1 MNQDIHIG
9 IVGAG
14 RMGSAIYELLVSSSL
29 YVVGMAETVKV
40 SIADQKPS
48 PSLHNNYVQLKVTKP
63 TYDGDNTQFKEFV
76 NDKTLIINALPYT
89 ENINLFK
96 TCFNANVPYFDLSED
111 NGLDNYIKRGMPSVP
126 FTMPHC
132 GLAPGMSTVIANHLI
147 SDFKIVKDVN
157 IRVGALSQN
166 ATNKLRYHTSWSGD
180 GLVNE
185 YFGDCQVVQN
195 GKLSVVP
202 ALSGYEKITIDG
214 HEYEEFHTSGGIG
227 TFAKTLSDIHPSV
240 KVDGL
245 NVNYKTLRRIGHH
258 DYVDFLVND
267 LRLPQHELTKIFKN
281 HIPTTRKDVVILY
294 VNVRGSSD
302 ETITGGVGIDIDTK
316 GTNYTTTPD
325 ETHYYDTQY
334 SERTYLKVFK
344 PEVINGRYM
353 TAIEYTTAIGMLAM
367 VELYLKE
374 KLPQKGYVKQES
386 VKLTDALYTNFGNYY
401 RE

>member
-1 MNQDIHIG
+1 MNNRDIHIG

-14 RMGSAIYELLVSSSL
+14 RIGTAIYELLISSNS
-29 YVVGMAETVKV
+29 YKV
-40 SIADQKPS
+40 SIADHIEQK
-48 PSLHNNYVQLKVTKP
+48 LHHDNYVQLKVTKP
-63 TYDGDNTQFKEFV
+63 TYDGENTQFKEFV
-76 NDKTLIINALPYT
+76 NDKSLIINALPYT

-96 TCFNANVPYFDLSED
+96 SCYNADVPYFDLSED
-111 NGLDNYIKRGMPSVP
+111 DGLDNYIKEAISSGFPDIP

-147 SDFKIVKDVN
+147 SDFKIVKDVK

-185 YFGDCQVVQN
+185 YLGDCQVVQK
-195 GKLSVVP
+195 GKFGVVP

-267 LRLPQHELTKIFKN
+267 LGLPQHELTKIFKN
-281 HIPTTRKDVVILY
+281 HIPTTKKDVVILY

-302 ETITGGVGIDIDTK
+302 D
-316 GTNYTTTPD
+316 
-325 ETHYYDTQY
+325 THYYDTQY

-344 PEVINGRYM
+344 PEIINGRYM

-374 KLPQKGYVKQES
+374 KLPQEGYVKQES

>member
-96 TCFNANVPYFDLSED
+96 ACFDANVPYFDLSED
-111 NGLDNYIKRGMPSVP
+111 DELDNYIKRGMPSIP

-185 YFGDCQVVQN
+185 YLGDCQVVQK
-195 GKLSVVP
+195 GKFDFVP

-267 LRLPQHELTKIFKN
+267 LGLSQHELTKIFKN

-302 ETITGGVGIDIDTK
+302 D
-316 GTNYTTTPD
+316 
-325 ETHYYDTQY
+325 THYYDTQY

-344 PEVINGRYM
+344 PETINGRYM

-374 KLPQKGYVKQES
+374 KLPQEGYVKQES
-386 VKLTDALYTNFGNYY
+386 VKLTDALYTIFGNYY

>member
-29 YVVGMAETVKV
+29 YVVGMTETVKV

-96 TCFNANVPYFDLSED
+96 ACFDANVPYFDLSED
-111 NGLDNYIKRGMPSVP
+111 DELDNYIKRGMPSIP

-147 SDFKIVKDVN
+147 SDFKIVKDVK

-166 ATNKLRYHTSWSGD
+166 AINKLRYHTSWSGD

-185 YFGDCQVVQN
+185 YLGDCQVIQK
-195 GKLSVVP
+195 GKFDFVP

-258 DYVDFLVND
+258 DYIDFLVND
-267 LRLPQHELTKIFKN
+267 LGLSQHELTKIFKN

-302 ETITGGVGIDIDTK
+302 DI
-316 GTNYTTTPD
+316 
-325 ETHYYDTQY
+325 HYYDTQY

-344 PEVINGRYM
+344 PEIINGRYM

-374 KLPQKGYVKQES
+374 KLPQEGYVKQES
-386 VKLTDALYTNFGNYY
+386 VNLTDALYTNFGNYY

>member
-1 MNQDIHIG
+1 MNNQDIHIG

-14 RMGSAIYELLVSSSL
+14 RIGSAIYELLVSSSL
-29 YVVGMAETVKV
+29 YVVGLSKTLKI
-40 SIADQKPS
+40 SIADQKPQ

-76 NDKTLIINALPYT
+76 NDKSLIINALPYT

-96 TCFNANVPYFDLSED
+96 ACFDADVPYFDLSED
-111 NGLDNYIKRGMPSVP
+111 DELDNYIKRGIPSIP

-185 YFGDCQVVQN
+185 YLGDCQVIQK
-195 GKLSVVP
+195 GKFGVVP

-214 HEYEEFHTSGGIG
+214 HEYEAFHTSGGIG

-267 LRLPQHELTKIFKN
+267 LGLSQHELTKIFKN
-281 HIPTTRKDVVILY
+281 HIPTTRKDVVVLY

-302 ETITGGVGIDIDTK
+302 D
-316 GTNYTTTPD
+316 
-325 ETHYYDTQY
+325 THYYDTQY

-344 PEVINGRYM
+344 PETINGRYM

>member
-29 YVVGMAETVKV
+29 YVVGMSKTLKV
-40 SIADQKPS
+40 SIADQKPQPS

-96 TCFNANVPYFDLSED
+96 ACFDANVPYFDLSED
-111 NGLDNYIKRGMPSVP
+111 DELDNYIKRGMPSIP

-185 YFGDCQVVQN
+185 YLGDCQVIQK
-195 GKLSVVP
+195 GKFDVVP

-267 LRLPQHELTKIFKN
+267 LGLSQHELTKIFKN

-302 ETITGGVGIDIDTK
+302 D
-316 GTNYTTTPD
+316 
-325 ETHYYDTQY
+325 THYYDTQY

-344 PEVINGRYM
+344 PETINGRYM

-367 VELYLKE
+367 VELYVKN

>member
-1 MNQDIHIG
+1 MNNRDIHIG

-14 RMGSAIYELLVSSSL
+14 RIGSAIYELLVSDNLS
-29 YVVGMAETVKV
+29 YKV
-40 SIADQKPS
+40 SITDRKS
-48 PSLHNNYVQLKVTKP
+48 PASYSSWFNNYVQLKVTKP
-63 TYDGDNTQFKEFV
+63 SYAGERTQFKEFV
-76 NDKTLIINALPYT
+76 DDKSLIINALPYT

-96 TCFNANVPYFDLSED
+96 SCYNADVPYFDLSED
-111 NGLDNYIKRGMPSVP
+111 DGLDNYIKEAISSGFPDIP
-126 FTMPHC
+126 LTMPHC

-185 YFGDCQVVQN
+185 YLGDCQVVQK
-195 GKLSVVP
+195 GKFGIVP

-267 LRLPQHELTKIFKN
+267 LGLPQHELTKIFKN
-281 HIPTTRKDVVILY
+281 HIPTTKKDVVILY

-302 ETITGGVGIDIDTK
+302 D
-316 GTNYTTTPD
+316 
-325 ETHYYDTQY
+325 THYYDTQY

-344 PEVINGRYM
+344 PEIINGRYM

-374 KLPQKGYVKQES
+374 KLPQEGYVKQES

>member
-1 MNQDIHIG
+1 MNNQDIHIG

-14 RMGSAIYELLVSSSL
+14 RIGSAIYELLVSSSL
-29 YVVGMAETVKV
+29 YIVGMSETVKV
-40 SIADQKPS
+40 SIADQRPPPPLFK
-48 PSLHNNYVQLKVTKP
+48 NYVQLKVTKP
-63 TYDGDNTQFKEFV
+63 TYDGENTQFKEFV
-76 NDKTLIINALPYT
+76 NDKSLIINALPYT

-96 TCFNANVPYFDLSED
+96 ACFDADVPYFDLSED
-111 NGLDNYIKRGMPSVP
+111 DELDNYIKRGIPSIP

-132 GLAPGMSTVIANHLI
+132 GLAPGMSTVIANNLI

-185 YFGDCQVVQN
+185 YLGDCQVVQK
-195 GKLSVVP
+195 GKFDFVP

-258 DYVDFLVND
+258 DYIDFLVND
-267 LRLPQHELTKIFKN
+267 LGLSQHELTKIFKN

-302 ETITGGVGIDIDTK
+302 D
-316 GTNYTTTPD
+316 
-325 ETHYYDTQY
+325 THYYDTQY

-344 PEVINGRYM
+344 PETINGRYM

-386 VKLTDALYTNFGNYY
+386 VTLTDALYTNFGNYY